1 MQTPVMVAV
10 TTIFLA
16 GASVPAQSQSVLLLR
31 PEFASALLAPI
42 PARYSPPAAVKWG
55 MAIGGVTG
63 ATVGGLIASR
73 HHCDGEN
80 CVWGRGLVMV
90 LGIGGGA
97 VVGILAGGAIGHAI
111 AEHSEFDL
119 RESSIR
125 VGFRLSP

>member
-1 MQTPVMVAV
+1 MILSVATV
-10 TTIFLA
+10 LL
-16 GASVPAQSQSVLLLR
+16 SVPAQSQAALQLR

>member
-1 MQTPVMVAV
+1 MILSVATV
-10 TTIFLA
+10 LL
-16 GASVPAQSQSVLLLR
+16 SVPAQSQAALQLR

-63 ATVGGLIASR
+63 ATMGGLIASR

>member
-16 GASVPAQSQSVLLLR
+16 GVSVPAQSQAVLLLR
-31 PEFASALLAPI
+31 PEFASALPVHV
-42 PARYSPPAAVKWG
+42 PGRYSPPAAVKWG

-111 AEHSEFDL
+111 AEHSEFRARDGRL
-119 RESSIR
+119 QAGIR
-125 VGFRLSP
+125 LAL